1 VPRKFATTPP
11 VVFTAPLKKLLD
23 IGLALMVKWAPV
35 CAKFAHTP
43 LIGRKGLSRTIYKAM
58 CKFLGDSN
66 VQILHI
72 ANFWGIAI
80 GPSIGP

>member
-1 VPRKFATTPP
+1 
-11 VVFTAPLKKLLD
+11 
-23 IGLALMVKWAPV
+23 MVKWAPV

-72 ANFWGIAI
+72 ANFWGIASEFCKLLGNSDRAI
-80 GPSIGP
+80 YRAIMARFRKP